1 MAKTAAY
8 GISTVSLANPGSNG
22 AYPSTWTGDGSFSFK
37 AIVKD
42 SFNFNDAESSDNDIE
57 IEDSDDIYA
66 SLQSSAATKGF
77 TMDTYDLSAEAYTA
91 LQQFTTGTGD
101 NSGWYIAPAK
111 STDLIKAVQVVTKAF
126 DEFPSK
132 TFQWARMLIKVTRA
146 GTLGKSGFPN
156 FHLTFKE
163 QLNTDA
169 SGNPISGHRWKLT
182 ESASSSSNA

>member
-8 GISTVSLANPGSNG
+8 GISTVTIAAPGSNG
-22 AYPSTWTGDGSFSFK
+22 AYPSQWSGAGTFSFK

-42 SFNFNDAESSDNDIE
+42 SFQFSDSESSDNDIE
-57 IEDSDDIYA
+57 IEDSDEIYA

-91 LQQFTTGTGD
+91 LMGFSTSD
-101 NSGWYIAPAK
+101 GWNVAPAK
-111 STDLIKAVQVVTKAF
+111 SNDLIKAVQVVTKNL
-126 DEFPSK
+126 DDFPSK
-132 TFQWARMLIKVTRA
+132 TFQWAKMLIKVTRA

-156 FHLTFKE
+156 LHLTFKE

-169 SGNPISGHRWKLT
+169 SGNPISGHRWKMT
-182 ESASSSSNA
+182 GSSSS